1 MANLILNLIF
11 NAFIKSRN
19 NMLEIE
25 DSQEFVWE
33 IVDEL
38 FGNAMRI
45 VYDNYIKSQTIPYMI
60 NEARK
65 AILHII
71 EVINK

>member
-1 MANLILNLIF
+1 
-11 NAFIKSRN
+11 
-19 NMLEIE
+19 MLEIE

-33 IVDEL
+33 IVDEM
-38 FGNAMRI
+38 FGNSMRI
-45 VYDNYIKSQTIPYMI
+45 VYDNYIKKQTIPYVI

-71 EVINK
+71 EVRITFFVF

>member
-1 MANLILNLIF
+1 
-11 NAFIKSRN
+11 
-19 NMLEIE
+19 MLEME
-25 DSQEFVWE
+25 DSQEFIWE

-38 FGNAMRI
+38 FNNSIKI
-45 VYDNYIKSQTIPYMI
+45 VYDKYIKKQSIPYTI

-71 EVINK
+71 EVN